1 MMVPETN
8 SKIKSKLKKKG
19 GGGGEGTEALKPIN
33 YQAYE

>member
-19 GGGGEGTEALKPIN
+19 GGGEGTEALKPIN